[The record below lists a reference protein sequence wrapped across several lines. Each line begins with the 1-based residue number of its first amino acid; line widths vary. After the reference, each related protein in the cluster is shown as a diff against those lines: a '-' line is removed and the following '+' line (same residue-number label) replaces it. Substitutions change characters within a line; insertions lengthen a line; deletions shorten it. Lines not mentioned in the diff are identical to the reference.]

1 MATKVM
7 MSTEG
12 VEVSRVESAPVFEV
26 KDDKRG
32 VIGDL
37 TVSTGGVR
45 WRSKFGR
52 EPVMLP
58 WDEFDELMKAQ
69 AAKK

>member
-1 MATKVM
+1 MAVKIM

-12 VEVSRVESAPVFEV
+12 VEVFREGTAPVFEV
-26 KDDKRG
+26 KDDKKG

-37 TVSTGGVR
+37 TVSTGGIR

-52 EPVMLP
+52 EPVLLN
-58 WDEFDELMKAQ
+58 WEELDELMKAQ
-69 AAKK
+69 ATKK